1 MRRIYRTL
9 ILTMCAFVVLSN
21 VTLAANDDARQT
33 IVVYGA
39 SGKIGGLI
47 VAEALGRGHTVTGVS
62 RNPANLSVE
71 HENFSAAMGDVT
83 DVESFTK
90 LASGADSIVISVR
103 GDGGNSVPEDTTHA
117 RAARTAIS
125 ALSGFENAPYVIQVG
140 GATSVYEDREEMVA
154 RLPMPAEPGTPF
166 FAMLM
171 GHLVA
176 LEAYRASDIDWTVI
190 TPAYEI
196 TGWTPEGITTTN
208 GTGQYRT
215 STTEH
220 LVDAGGK
227 SRIDVADLAGATIDE
242 LENRTFVRQRF
253 MVGY

>member
-1 MRRIYRTL
+1 MRRIYRSLVSTF
-9 ILTMCAFVVLSN
+9 FVLAVLSN
-21 VTLAANDDARQT
+21 AAIAADGDALT

-47 VAEALGRGHTVTGVS
+47 VNEALERGHTVIGVS
-62 RNPANLSVE
+62 RNPGNLTTE
-71 HENFSAAMGDVT
+71 HENFSAAKGDVT
-83 DVESFTK
+83 DVESFSA
-90 LASGADSIVISVR
+90 LARGADSIAISVR
-103 GDGGNSVPEDTTHA
+103 GDAGKSEPENTTHA

-125 ALSGFENAPYVIQVG
+125 ALSGIESGPYVIQVG
-140 GATSVYEDREEMVA
+140 GATSVYEDKEEMVA
-154 RLPMPAEPGTPF
+154 KLPMPAEPGTPF

-196 TGWTPEGITTTN
+196 TGWTPQGITATN
-208 GTGQYRT
+208 ATGQYRT

-220 LVDAGGK
+220 LFDADGK
-227 SRIDVADLAGATIDE
+227 SRIDVADLAAAAVDE
-242 LENRTFVRQRF
+242 LENRNYVQQRF
-253 MVGY
+253 MIGY

>member
-1 MRRIYRTL
+1 MFAL
-9 ILTMCAFVVLSN
+9 VVLSN
-21 VTLAANDDARQT
+21 AAFAANDDGTLT

-47 VAEALGRGHTVTGVS
+47 VDEALERGHTVIGVS
-62 RNPANLSVE
+62 RNPGNLTAE
-71 HENFSAAMGDVT
+71 HENFSAVQGDVT
-83 DVESFTK
+83 DVESFTA
-90 LASGADSIVISVR
+90 LAHGTDSIVISVR
-103 GDGGNSVPEDTTHA
+103 GDAGKSEPENTTHA

-125 ALSGFENAPYVIQVG
+125 ALSGMDSAPYVIQVG
-140 GATSVYEDREEMVA
+140 GATSVYEDKEEMVA
-154 RLPMPAEPGTPF
+154 KLPMPAEPGTPF

-196 TGWTPEGITTTN
+196 TGWTPQGITATN
-208 GTGQYRT
+208 ATGQYRT

-220 LVDAGGK
+220 LYDADGK
-227 SRIDVADLAGATIDE
+227 SRIDVADLAAAAVDE
-242 LENRTFVRQRF
+242 LENRKFVRQRF